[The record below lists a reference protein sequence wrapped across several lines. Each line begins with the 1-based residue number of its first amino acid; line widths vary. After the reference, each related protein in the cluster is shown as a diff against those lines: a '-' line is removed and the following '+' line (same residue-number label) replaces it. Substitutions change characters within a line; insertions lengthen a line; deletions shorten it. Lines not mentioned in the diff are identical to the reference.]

1 MNTDKQ
7 YSDFNDLAAI
17 SGLSAVTRQ
26 ITQALTKPSIV
37 APAANDERSTPDT
50 PTEQHN
56 GHVPADIE
64 KEVRL
69 AALLKRFAQ
78 IMDIGKG
85 TNKVYDLEQK
95 IEYTKTQFVGEAGG
109 KKLADAW
116 WVAKHRKI
124 SKAEVS
130 KDRDE
135 LTALEAQ
142 SMFDRYFLIY
152 GTKEVWDDAERIRL
166 PVDTIKL
173 ARPNEY
179 EIWLKSESRRMV
191 KPENIWF
198 DPTRTKTP
206 RREKDMTINTFDGL
220 PLKPI
225 ETDYNEV
232 AKICSPI
239 TELLHHLCEGND
251 AIYEWVLRWLAIP
264 LQQPG
269 TKLDTALI
277 FHGEVQGA
285 GKSLFFDRIMSRI
298 YGDYAVTLGQGQLD
312 SQYNDWVSNKLYA
325 LFEEIFSGSD
335 SYSQMGM
342 VKQLVTGN
350 TIYISKKF
358 MSGWQQDNFVNA
370 IFLSNNMKPLALEQ
384 NDRRHVVCYPKQK
397 IPEPILKEVAA
408 ALSDTDDKVIRA
420 FYTLLMMTD
429 LKDQTAHTP
438 AIMTQSKREVIRL
451 SQPNWE
457 IFYDDWSNNNL
468 DIPYCC
474 CLSSD
479 LYFVYRQWCQKSG
492 ERPTTETKVMT
503 YIGRRE
509 SKSRLKYKTPTMISA
524 KQAMILA
531 IDLPHDYPSDKY
543 QTQQDWIGAKVH
555 QFKLSVNAV
564 YDPKP

>member
-1 MNTDKQ
+1 MQGKKHT
-7 YSDFNDLAAI
+7 DFNDLADA
-17 SGLSAVTRQ
+17 SGINEVARQ
-26 ITQALTKPSIV
+26 IKYALANQSIV
-37 APAANDERSTPDT
+37 TQAANDDHSTTTAPIV
-50 PTEQHN
+50 QHN
-56 GHVPADIE
+56 GNVPADVE
-64 KEVRL
+64 QEMRL
-69 AALLKRFAQ
+69 AAMIKRYAQ
-78 IMDIGKG
+78 ITDIGKV
-85 TNKVYDLEQK
+85 TNKVYDTEQK
-95 IEYTKTQFVGEAGG
+95 IEYTKTQFANEIGN
-109 KKLADAW
+109 KKLADLW
-116 WVAKHRKI
+116 WKAPHRKI
-124 SKAEVS
+124 TKSEVA
-130 KDRDE
+130 KDLDVMM
-135 LTALEAQ
+135 AVEAQ
-142 SMFDRYFLIY
+142 SMFQRYFLIY
-152 GTKEVWDDAERIRL
+152 GTKEVWDDVERIRL

-179 EIWLKSESRRMV
+179 EIWLKSEARITI
-191 KPENIWF
+191 KADNIWF

-206 RREKDMTINTFDGL
+206 KHDKDIAINTFDGL

-225 ETDYNEV
+225 ETELSD
-232 AKICSPI
+232 AAAMCKPI
-239 TELLHHLCEGND
+239 TDLLLHLCEGSD
-251 AIYEWVLRWLAIP
+251 EVYQWVLRWLAIP

-384 NDRRHVVCYPKQK
+384 NDRRHVVCYPQQK
-397 IPEPILKEVAA
+397 IPEPILNNVAA
-408 ALSDTDDKVIRA
+408 ALSDNDDKMLRA
-420 FYTLLMMTD
+420 FYTLLLMTD

-457 IFYDDWSNNNL
+457 VFYDDWSNNNL
-468 DIPYCC
+468 EIPYCC
-474 CLSSD
+474 CLSGD
-479 LYFVYRQWCQKSG
+479 LYFVYRQWCQRGG
-492 ERPTTETKVMT
+492 ERPTTETKIMT

-509 SKSRLKYKTPTMISA
+509 AKSRLKYRTPNMNAA
-524 KQAMILA
+524 KQAMVLA
-531 IDLPHDYPSDKY
+531 IALPTSYPSDKFG
-543 QTQQDWIGAKVH
+543 TQQDWIGGQIH
-555 QFKLSVNAV
+555 RFKLAINNV
-564 YDPKP
+564 YDPKQ